1 MSSWQYIESKHIWGL
16 RRVSE
21 LYIVKMRPDLFLTS
35 VAPSLGPPICL
46 KSPFFSFSSAKLPSL
61 VYNFAN
67 HYKYWISQL
76 PLSQLVFRHLPIKV
90 SSLEFLTHSNVHKE
104 ESEARCTKLKKKI
117 CENTTHGMKI
127 RMHLQS

>member
-46 KSPFFSFSSAKLPSL
+46 KSPFFSFSSAKMPSL
-61 VYNFAN
+61 INSC
-67 HYKYWISQL
+67 HIYKKGKNGCFIL
-76 PLSQLVFRHLPIKV
+76 DF
-90 SSLEFLTHSNVHKE
+90 F
-104 ESEARCTKLKKKI
+104 
-117 CENTTHGMKI
+117 
-127 RMHLQS
+127 